1 MTKAIRF
8 EVTRRGVLAAASA
21 GALPGSSL
29 AQAPMSGAVCWR
41 DGGSLPFAVQEI
53 YPCVHDGRVWVGGGL
68 IGESGRV
75 IGASDRLVSREPSA
89 AGWSREVSLPGPVHH
104 PQLASVGGSLWLLG
118 GFQSPGPGVIWQ
130 MSDASWRLDPTGG
143 QWLAG
148 PKALAPHAEC
158 VCIVSNDLAH
168 LVGGRRPSGA
178 ANMAYRDHVDM
189 TDHLVFDPGSGAWS
203 TAAPA
208 LTARNSAAGVA
219 LSGRLHVVGGRSVT
233 AGPSVSHEVY
243 DPREDRWRLASPL
256 PREAGAGGL
265 AAAVLAGRIYVFG
278 GEVFDPAP
286 GRVLQTVW
294 AYDPGSDRWE
304 MAGDMPTPRH
314 GLGAVAFGSE
324 IWTIGG
330 AERPSGS
337 KTSAQ
342 VEIMRSAC

>member
-1 MTKAIRF
+1 
-8 EVTRRGVLAAASA
+8 
-21 GALPGSSL
+21 
-29 AQAPMSGAVCWR
+29 
-41 DGGSLPFAVQEI
+41 
-53 YPCVHDGRVWVGGGL
+53 
-68 IGESGRV
+68 
-75 IGASDRLVSREPSA
+75 
-89 AGWSREVSLPGPVHH
+89 
-104 PQLASVGGSLWLLG
+104 
-118 GFQSPGPGVIWQ
+118 

-178 ANMAYRDHVDM
+178 ANVAYRDHVDT
-189 TDHLVFDPGSGAWS
+189 TDHLVFDPASGVWS

-243 DPREDRWRLASPL
+243 DPREDRWRLAAPL
-256 PREAGAGGL
+256 PREAAAGGL

-304 MAGDMPTPRH
+304 IAGDMPTPRH
-314 GLGAVAFGSE
+314 GLGAVAVGSE

>member
-1 MTKAIRF
+1 
-8 EVTRRGVLAAASA
+8 V
-21 GALPGSSL
+21 
-29 AQAPMSGAVCWR
+29 
-41 DGGSLPFAVQEI
+41 
-53 YPCVHDGRVWVGGGL
+53 
-68 IGESGRV
+68 
-75 IGASDRLVSREPSA
+75 
-89 AGWSREVSLPGPVHH
+89 
-104 PQLASVGGSLWLLG
+104 SVGGSLWLLG

-148 PKALAPHAEC
+148 PKALARHAEC

-178 ANMAYRDHVDM
+178 ANMAYRDHVDT
-189 TDHLVFDPGSGAWS
+189 TDHLVFDPASGAWS

-243 DPREDRWRLASPL
+243 DPREDRWRLAAPL
-256 PREAGAGGL
+256 PREAAAGGL